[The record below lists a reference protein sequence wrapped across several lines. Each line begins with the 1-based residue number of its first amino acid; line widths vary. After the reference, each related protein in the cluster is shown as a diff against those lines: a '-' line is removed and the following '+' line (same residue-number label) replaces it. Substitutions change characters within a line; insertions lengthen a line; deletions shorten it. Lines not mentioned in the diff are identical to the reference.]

1 MKQAAHAIRGRRM
14 TTTAIAVVVLSGL
27 FGGSCSAL
35 AWRSVASPATTPATT
50 SAIAVT
56 SADTQYC
63 DPFSRTGCKPATRVK
78 CAAQRSRLRKAK
90 TRRTRAAARRSLSRC
105 LRASRRRR

>member
-1 MKQAAHAIRGRRM
+1 M
-14 TTTAIAVVVLSGL
+14 TAVAVVVLSGVL
-27 FGGSCSAL
+27 GGSSSAS
-35 AWRSVASPATTPATT
+35 AGPSVASPSSATTPATA

-56 SADTQYC
+56 SADGQYC